1 MTIRKPLRKTAFHA
15 ALAAAGLAVS
25 ANAMAGAFLFAGS
38 EQSDGSTLPF
48 DIITHPPAYFG
59 SGGDVNVSVCINPSS
74 EAIDEMQVSLANA
87 IDTWNRR
94 EPASPNLFFGSS
106 NDIPS
111 GAVDF
116 ESTLLHELGHCL
128 GLAHPNEA
136 TESGLSPT
144 NRDYTRTNPG
154 PNRQRD
160 LDPGA
165 DGIRGSADDLR
176 GDDINLHWFAIDTNN
191 PFVLSTPIDISN
203 YSRDLADLPG
213 GDTFA
218 ANADRSVGAALGFAQ
233 TEAVMQQGA
242 FGDEDQRQLA
252 VDDVVTLGLGMAG
265 LDRTAGTADDYRPV
279 LVYGGV
285 QEDCDINIDVS
296 GSSFAFCQA
305 GGQFINQSGSPPHIR
320 ISSADVQLGSTSQ
333 INWFFSVSEDLFAD
347 GFETPP
353 SE

>member
-1 MTIRKPLRKTAFHA
+1 MTRGMWRRR
-15 ALAAAGLAVS
+15 ALGRGVMAIAGLAVS
-25 ANAMAGAFLFAGS
+25 ANATAGAFLFAGS
-38 EQSDGSTLPF
+38 EQSDGSVLPF
-48 DIITHPPAYFG
+48 DIITHPATYFG
-59 SGGDVNVSVCINPSS
+59 TGGDITVNVCIDPSS
-74 EAIDEMQVSLANA
+74 EAIDEMQVSVANA

-94 EPASPNLFFGSS
+94 EPASPNLFFGNS

-111 GAVDF
+111 GAIDF

-136 TESGLSPT
+136 TESGLGGAAR
-144 NRDYTRTNPG
+144 NYTRTDPG

-160 LDPGA
+160 LDAGA

-191 PFVLSTPIDISN
+191 PFVLSTPIDISS
-203 YSRDLADLPG
+203 YSRDLADLPA

-218 ANADRSVGAALGFAQ
+218 ANADRSVGASLGFAN

-242 FGDEDQRQLA
+242 TSNEDQRQLA
-252 VDDVVTLGLGMAG
+252 VDDVATLGLGMAG
-265 LDRTAGTADDYRPV
+265 LDRTAGTPDDYRPV
-279 LVYGGV
+279 LVYDGV
-285 QEDCDINIDVS
+285 QTDCDISINVT
-296 GSSFAFCQA
+296 GNSFAFCSV

-320 ISSADVQLGSTSQ
+320 ISSANVQLGSTSQ

-347 GFETPP
+347 GFETPTP
-353 SE
+353 D